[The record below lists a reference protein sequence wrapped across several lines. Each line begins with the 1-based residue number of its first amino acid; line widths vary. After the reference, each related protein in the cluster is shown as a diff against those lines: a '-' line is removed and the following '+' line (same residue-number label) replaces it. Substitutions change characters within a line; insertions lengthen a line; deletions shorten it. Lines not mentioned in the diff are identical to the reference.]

1 MNIDCKDYIK
11 EYFLLVL
18 QVFEIENQKSEEQN
32 ILDFLWSD
40 FGFSLVRFV
49 NKFCKKLMFDTALQI
64 SLECIVEMIE
74 EFLCFTNQI
83 EYLRFAW
90 NLSNAFWNIFFVF
103 HHLPFEICRKIWK
116 GDVTEIKY
124 WKAWLLPKWHG
135 L

>member
-18 QVFEIENQKSEEQN
+18 QVCEIENQKSEEQN

-83 EYLRFAW
+83 EYLRFA
-90 NLSNAFWNIFFVF
+90 
-103 HHLPFEICRKIWK
+103 
-116 GDVTEIKY
+116 
-124 WKAWLLPKWHG
+124 
-135 L
+135 